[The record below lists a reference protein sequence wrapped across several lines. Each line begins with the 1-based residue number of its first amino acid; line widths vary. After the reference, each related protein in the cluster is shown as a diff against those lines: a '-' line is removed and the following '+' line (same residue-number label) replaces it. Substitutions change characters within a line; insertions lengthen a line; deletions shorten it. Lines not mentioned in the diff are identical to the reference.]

1 MFLLITNV
9 YIRMD
14 TVAKAKVLTK
24 DEIKR
29 VEKIIA
35 AEPNAARNLLAF
47 KLSVLGGMRVGEIA
61 ALNVGQVRGMDGK
74 SVAVA
79 HLSKHQ
85 TKGNKARRVFFND
98 ELQAAISKFLAR
110 NVHLRD
116 DDALIQSTKTLKHF
130 SNVTLCVLFK
140 SLYRK
145 SGIETSSHSGRRTFA
160 TVKNANAVGMRTIQ
174 QLMGH
179 KNIQTTALYCD
190 VTDEQLA
197 NAANVC

>member
-1 MFLLITNV
+1 M
-9 YIRMD
+9 
-14 TVAKAKVLTK
+14 AKAKVLSK

-35 AEPNAARNLLAF
+35 AESNAARNLLAF

-61 ALNVGQVRGMDGK
+61 ALKVGQVRGLDGK
-74 SVAVA
+74 SVSVTN
-79 HLSKHQ
+79 LTKHQ

-98 ELQAAISKFLAR
+98 ELQTAISKYLAA
-110 NVHLRD
+110 NKHFAD
-116 DDALIQSTKTLKHF
+116 DDALIQSSKTLKHF

-140 SLYRK
+140 SLYTK
-145 SGIETSSHSGRRTFA
+145 SGVDTSSHSGRRTFA

-197 NAANVC
+197 NAANVW

>member
-1 MFLLITNV
+1 
-9 YIRMD
+9 
-14 TVAKAKVLTK
+14 VAKAKVLTK

-130 SNVTLCVLFK
+130 SNVTLCMQFSSFYK
-140 SLYRK
+140 QAGMRN
-145 SGIETSSHSGRRTFA
+145 SSHAGRRTFA
-160 TVKNANAVGMRTIQ
+160 TKLNAQGVGMRTIQ
-174 QLMGH
+174 LLMGH
-179 KNIQTTALYCD
+179 QHIATTALYCD
-190 VTDEQLA
+190 VTDEQLHR
-197 NAANVC
+197 AANLA